1 MGIIRRRDNGT
12 YYCDGHYCGFTLAW
26 FSCDPEEYGAEGE
39 WVCLDCSA
47 SMFASA
53 PPSQPDHARAEPLPA
68 FDKVK
73 P

>member
-1 MGIIRRRDNGT
+1 MGMIRRHASGK
-12 YYCDGHYCGFTLAW
+12 YYCDGHYCGFPLSW
-26 FSCDPEEYGAEGE
+26 FPCDPEEYGAEGE

-53 PPSQPDHARAEPLPA
+53 PPSPARAEPQPA
-68 FDKVK
+68 FDEVN